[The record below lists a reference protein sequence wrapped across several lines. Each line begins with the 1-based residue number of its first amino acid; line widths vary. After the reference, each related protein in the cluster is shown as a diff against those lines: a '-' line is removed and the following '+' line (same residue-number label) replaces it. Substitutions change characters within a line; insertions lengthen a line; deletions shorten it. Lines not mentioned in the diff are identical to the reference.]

1 MKNSTHLRSALI
13 SVLLALGSGSAFFH
27 FLPSNASATN
37 EAKPF
42 TYIGFLEAEGPRR
55 VFVLRDGTWQSALPD
70 AESVEALNQERNSIL
85 LPEKWTVF
93 HDGKVRGQIS
103 AEPVA
108 KVTLFKDLGL
118 QKLVGKKPPL
128 PKQKKEPQFDAFD
141 GPRVRPLLLTSEITI
156 ADPDG
161 WKPDQAKKIPAA
173 AKIGFKKLF
182 GAQANYD
189 GEAKGNS
196 DGDSGKKYEL
206 KDTDIVLSK
215 SYKTTTGSLEAR
227 IIALKLQLAKGAGV
241 SCETEGDNCQ
251 GIPLYWFYIPNG
263 QEPIFLAKASALVET
278 ADVNSDGV
286 SDFAFWISEYNL
298 GGYSLVDGKTRTLT
312 QAHWSY
318 H

>member
-1 MKNSTHLRSALI
+1 MYSRTRPRRTLVFTLISLWSAL
-13 SVLLALGSGSAFFH
+13 FH
-27 FLPSNASATN
+27 FLPNNAGATN
-37 EAKPF
+37 EAKPL
-42 TYIGFLEAEGPRR
+42 TYVGFLEAEGPRR
-55 VFVLRDGTWQSALPD
+55 VFVLREGTWQSALPD

-85 LPEKWTVF
+85 IPRKWTVF

-128 PKQKKEPQFDAFD
+128 PPQKKETQFGAFD
-141 GPRVRPLLLTSEITI
+141 GPRVRPLLLTSETSVS
-156 ADPDG
+156 DPDE
-161 WKPDQAKKIPAA
+161 WKPDHGKKVPPAA
-173 AKIGFKKLF
+173 KAGFKRIF
-182 GAQANYD
+182 GAQVSYD
-189 GEAKGNS
+189 GGN
-196 DGDSGKKYEL
+196 DSEESKKYEL
-206 KDTDIVLSK
+206 KDSDIVLSK
-215 SYKTTTGSLEAR
+215 SYKTTAGALEAR
-227 IIALKLQLAKGAGV
+227 IIGLKLQLAKGAGV
-241 SCETEGDNCQ
+241 SCETEGDKCQ

-278 ADVNSDGV
+278 ADLNSDGV

-298 GGYSLVDGKTRTLT
+298 GGYTIVDGKTRTLT